1 MDMDTYDSILRKI
14 FENEN
19 YEKLGI
25 NQLEIYTLKAKYG
38 RDKHNG
44 DRYCYKISFDDIK
57 KQEDEL
63 FLKIKT
69 EDNEELRRIGNSDY
83 WVESVNARYVP
94 VSSIV
99 EIIVSKEI
107 SRKEV
112 QY

>member
-1 MDMDTYDSILRKI
+1 MDMDTYHSILRKI

-57 KQEDEL
+57 KQEDKL

-69 EDNEELRRIGNSDY
+69 KDEQYQVIPYEGEY
-83 WVESVNARYVP
+83 EVESVNARYIP

-107 SRKEV
+107 SRKKV
-112 QY
+112 